1 MWFKN
6 LSLLRFTESFK
17 PSAEELEEKLQ
28 SGRFQPCS
36 SLQPMSY
43 GWVPPVGKA
52 EDGPL
57 LHAANGCYMI
67 CAQREEKILP
77 SSVVNEVLA
86 EKVAEIEAQKGTP
99 VRKKQ
104 RDALRDE
111 IIHDL
116 LPKAFSFSRRLY
128 AYIDTNTGWL
138 VVDASSSKKTEEL
151 ASWLRRCLESLP
163 VTLPAVS
170 ERPATVM
177 TRWLVEGAT
186 PADIQIE
193 NECELR
199 ATDEEGALVRCK
211 KHDLSAPEIQNHLE
225 AGKEAVKIALSW
237 NDRLSFVLD
246 DSLGI
251 RRLKFLDMVQEQAA
265 EVDAADAAERFDADF
280 AIMSGELAAF
290 LPRLLELFGGENTQ
304 KP

>member
-6 LSLLRFTESFK
+6 LSLLRFTAAFTLT
-17 PSAEELEEKLQ
+17 AEQLEEKLQ
-28 SGRFQPCS
+28 GGRFQPCA

-43 GWVPPVGKA
+43 GWVPPVGKDDA
-52 EDGPL
+52 PL
-57 LHAANGCYMI
+57 VHAAAGCFML

-77 SSVVNEVLA
+77 ASVVNDLLA
-86 EKVAEIEAQKGTP
+86 EKIAEIEESKGTT
-99 VRKKQ
+99 VRKKE
-104 RDALRDE
+104 REALRDE

-116 LPKAFSFSRRLY
+116 LPRAFSFSRRLY
-128 AYIDTNTGWL
+128 AYIDPATGWL
-138 VVDASSSKKTEEL
+138 VVDAASAKKTEEL

-163 VTLPAVS
+163 VAPPAVN
-170 ERPATVM
+170 ERPAAVM
-177 TRWLVEGAT
+177 TRWLAEGAA
-186 PADIQIE
+186 PADILVE

-199 ATDEEGALVRCK
+199 ATDEEGASVRCK

-246 DSLGI
+246 DALSVK
-251 RRLKFLDMVQEQAA
+251 RLRFLDLVQEQAA
-265 EVDAADAAERFDADF
+265 DVEAADAAERFDADF
-280 AIMSGELAAF
+280 AIMAGELALF

-304 KP
+304 HKS